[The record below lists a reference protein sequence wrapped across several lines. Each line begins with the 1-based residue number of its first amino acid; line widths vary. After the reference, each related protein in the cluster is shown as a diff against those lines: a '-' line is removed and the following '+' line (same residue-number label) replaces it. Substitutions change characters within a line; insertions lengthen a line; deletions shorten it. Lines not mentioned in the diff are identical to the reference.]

1 MSGEVTNGE
10 RLAAL
15 KQALEGMEDAL
26 LLHIKGLEE
35 RLIARIEATIRRVD
49 ALEVAHNGFRDSFSD
64 ENGVVTGKAVMNRIV
79 GLEKTINGYNRIA
92 NMGRGAFLLAGFLL
106 LMAAKSIWEALE
118 WVLKWGK
125 G

>member
-1 MSGEVTNGE
+1 MSEATNGE

-15 KQALEGMEDAL
+15 KQALDSMEDTL
-26 LLHIKGLEE
+26 LLHIRSLED

-49 ALEVAHNGFRDSFSD
+49 ALEVAHNGFRDSFHD
-64 ENGVVTGKAVMNRIV
+64 ENGVVTGRAVMNRIV
-79 GLEKTINGYNRIA
+79 AVEKTINGYNRIA
-92 NMGRGAFLLAGFLL
+92 NMGRGVFLLAGFVL

-125 G
+125 T